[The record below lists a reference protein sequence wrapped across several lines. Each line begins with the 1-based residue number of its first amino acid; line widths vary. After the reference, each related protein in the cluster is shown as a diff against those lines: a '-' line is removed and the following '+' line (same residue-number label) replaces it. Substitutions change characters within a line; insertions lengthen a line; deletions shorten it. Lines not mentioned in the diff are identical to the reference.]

1 MPRSFDIRF
10 PSKPEDVF
18 LLSPLLFLRS
28 SANLKHEAASRKTTE
43 INVSQNPGPLLTSYP
58 CAPFNNCLI
67 SANKAISQ
75 RNARKAKKAA
85 TKVRIVPAVLK
96 DVSGKMEST
105 VAMKVTIAANWNE
118 KGKGSF

>member
-18 LLSPLLFLRS
+18 LLSPLLSLRS
-28 SANLKHEAASRKTTE
+28 SANLRYEAASRKITE

-58 CAPFNNCLI
+58 CAPFNNCLMC
-67 SANKAISQ
+67 ANKAISQ
-75 RNARKAKKAA
+75 MNASKAKKAA
-85 TKVRIVPAVLK
+85 TKVRIVPARLK

-118 KGKGSF
+118 K